1 MIYDLIVVGGGPA
14 GMLGAAA
21 AGEAGRKVLLLEKNP
36 VLGKK
41 LSITGNGR
49 CNVTNIAEPGLFE
62 SYIVTNSKFLS
73 GSLSKFN
80 NRRLVELLNGL
91 GVRTKVEEG
100 GRVFPASD
108 NSRDVIV
115 ALEKHLNKNRVEIRF
130 KSEVKQLMAVN
141 GRVKGV
147 LLADGSKIEGKN
159 VLIATGGMSYRQS
172 GSTGDGYNMARA
184 LGHSIIQPRPALV
197 PLVAEESWIRE
208 LQGLALEGVV
218 VSALD
223 QGRVI
228 AREAGEMLFTHY
240 GVSGPAILNL
250 SSYLGKFPVSTLQL
264 SLDLKPSM
272 PLEQLNIHLQDLFS
286 KNTGKMIR
294 NSLAAILPQRLVPV
308 VIAKT
313 GLDGQKQVDRV
324 TRLERDNLARA
335 IKNMIINLKGTRSL
349 NEAIITGGGINV
361 KEINPS
367 TMESKLVKGL
377 YFAGEVMDVDALTGG
392 YNLQIAFS
400 TGYLSGISSAGQ

>member
-1 MIYDLIVVGGGPA
+1 MIYDLIVIGGGPA

-49 CNVTNIAEPGLFE
+49 CNVTNIAEPGLFK
-62 SYIVTNSKFLS
+62 SYIVTNSQFLS

-80 NRRLVELLNGL
+80 SQRLVELLNGL
-91 GVRTKVEEG
+91 GVPTKVEEG

-108 NSRDVIV
+108 NSRDVIG
-115 ALEKHLNKNRVEIRF
+115 ALEKHLRKNRVEIRL
-130 KSEVKQLMAVN
+130 KTEVKQLMAVD
-141 GRVKGV
+141 GRVRGV
-147 LLADGSKIEGKN
+147 LLADGSKIDGKN
-159 VLIATGGMSYRQS
+159 VLIATGGISYRQS

-184 LGHSIIQPRPALV
+184 LGHSIIQPRPALA
-197 PLVAEESWIRE
+197 PLVTAENWVRE
-208 LQGLALEGVV
+208 LQGLALEDVM
-218 VSALD
+218 VSALK
-223 QGRVI
+223 QGRVV

-250 SSYLGKFPVSTLQL
+250 SSYLGKFSVSTMQL
-264 SLDLKPSM
+264 SLDLKPFIS
-272 PLEQLNIHLQDLFS
+272 LEQLNIHLQVLFK
-286 KNTGKMIR
+286 KNAGKMIR

-308 VIAKT
+308 IIAKS

-324 TRLERDNLARA
+324 TRLERENLALT
-335 IKNMIINLKGTRSL
+335 IKNMMINLKGTRSL

-400 TGYLSGISSAGQ
+400 TGYLCGISV